1 VKLLVRYPHA
11 AWFFRRVPPIG
22 DLIMM
27 RKQLRN
33 LKQLAER
40 DHARSQ

>member
-1 VKLLVRYPHA
+1 MLVRRPRGP
-11 AWFFRRVPPIG
+11 FRLLAPLLPAG

-33 LKQLAER
+33 LKALAEASLR
-40 DHARSQ
+40 NP